1 MFISFEGIEGSGK
14 STQIE
19 HLKQFFQTR
28 GNDVVVTQ
36 EPGGTIFGKLIRQI
50 VLDPKTQFNDRNT
63 ELLLFFADRLEHVQ
77 TVIQPA
83 LNAGKIVL
91 CDRYIDSTWAY
102 QGGGRQLSDI
112 VVGGLNGLVTLM
124 PDITILF
131 DIDPKE
137 GLRRAQKRAQLDR
150 FEQED
155 LGFHQNV
162 RTVYLERAT
171 QYSERIHVID
181 VNHKSVEDINREVI
195 ILMD

>member
-19 HLKQFFQTR
+19 YLKQFFQTR

-36 EPGGTIFGKLIRQI
+36 EPGGTVFGKLIRQI
-50 VLDPKTQFNDRNT
+50 VLDPKTQFNDSNT
-63 ELLLFFADRLEHVQ
+63 ELLLFFADRLEHIQ

-155 LGFHQNV
+155 LGFHQKV

-195 ILMD
+195 TLMD